1 MDYDDSIAPTLG
13 RIDAGDPLPPDDRC
27 TAGGAS
33 AAALFGVQ
41 QPRLTGFLKRR
52 APAQDVGDLVQ
63 ECFRRVLASRAYPRI
78 LAEQPGAYLFR
89 TARHLL
95 AERRRADQRRMAADH
110 QSFEEPD
117 IAGPDPHAALEARD
131 EMRRVAEA
139 LDRLKPKTREIFL
152 MHRFEGLG
160 YILDIWSMS
169 DDRARGKAMATTWR
183 SAASYASLIHAD
195 RRSFGWEWLRRH
207 PPYQAAWRAR
217 AVPPAAFGLLAYV
230 DPTQTVPDARP
241 IWASDIDARIL
252 DSRPGT
258 PIGNKA
264 DQFDIR
270 NLARYVSIAVDAEGI
285 EHWLLSDG
293 LWQVRLDIRDGT
305 LLGGPVLLEHV
316 LPGLETAARQMHTLR
331 QLIALAQR
339 GHLPPTLRPRE
350 ARAPRWILEL
360 RTADALA
367 SRASYQEIA
376 RSFFGKMVAN
386 EAAPFDA
393 SFARARVQRLVRKA
407 RQYLGNPFSGPWFR
421 EPR

>member
-1 MDYDDSIAPTLG
+1 M
-13 RIDAGDPLPPDDRC
+13 
-27 TAGGAS
+27 
-33 AAALFGVQ
+33 
-41 QPRLTGFLKRR
+41 
-52 APAQDVGDLVQ
+52 
-63 ECFRRVLASRAYPRI
+63 
-78 LAEQPGAYLFR
+78 
-89 TARHLL
+89 
-95 AERRRADQRRMAADH
+95 
-110 QSFEEPD
+110 
-117 IAGPDPHAALEARD
+117 
-131 EMRRVAEA
+131 
-139 LDRLKPKTREIFL
+139 
-152 MHRFEGLG
+152 
-160 YILDIWSMS
+160 
-169 DDRARGKAMATTWR
+169 
-183 SAASYASLIHAD
+183 
-195 RRSFGWEWLRRH
+195 
-207 PPYQAAWRAR
+207 
-217 AVPPAAFGLLAYV
+217 LAYV

-252 DSRPGT
+252 DSRPSA

-376 RSFFGKMVAN
+376 RSFFRQDGRQRGGAFRSQFRTGTGT
-386 EAAPFDA
+386 AAGAQGTPI
-393 SFARARVQRLVRKA
+393 S
-407 RQYLGNPFSGPWFR
+407 RQPV
-421 EPR
+421 